1 MSAPRTIDVHAHIIE
16 PETVRL
22 LQKATPAAR
31 FKLEPIDDEFAR
43 FEFGGTGMT
52 PFPRGGWDLE
62 RRLRDMDANGFD
74 LQVLSVCTPTILYGL
89 EAKLC
94 LAVSQIQN
102 DQIAARV
109 RAMPD
114 RFLGIATVPLQAP
127 ELAAE
132 ELRRAMTKLG
142 LRGME
147 IGSHVNGR
155 NLDDPALEPVWAA
168 AAELGAFILVHPL
181 NAAGVPRL
189 DSYYLKNLIG
199 NPLDTTVAAASLVF
213 GGVLERHPTL
223 TFCMVHGGGFAPY
236 QAARWIH
243 GWEVRGE
250 PKVHLKTPP
259 QASLDRLLYDTVL
272 HDPRPLQYLVDLVGS
287 SRVLLGSDYPFD
299 MGQYDIDIVRSL
311 KVSPS
316 DKASILCGNAVR
328 LVGDAAASKVG
339 IRA

>member
-1 MSAPRTIDVHAHIIE
+1 MASARTIDVHAHIIE

-22 LQKATPAAR
+22 LQKEAPAAG
-31 FKLEPIDDEFAR
+31 FKLEPIDAEFAR
-43 FEFGGTGMT
+43 FEFGGMGMT

-74 LQVLSVCTPTILYGL
+74 VQVLSVCTPTILYGL
-89 EAKLC
+89 EPKLT

-102 DQIAARV
+102 EQIAARV

-114 RFLGIATVPLQAP
+114 RFMGIATVPMQAP
-127 ELAAE
+127 ELAAD

-155 NLDDPALEPVWAA
+155 NLDDPALEPVWAT

-223 TFCMVHGGGFAPY
+223 AFCMVHGGGFAPY
-236 QAARWIH
+236 QAARWTH

-250 PKVHLKTPP
+250 AKVNLKHPP
-259 QASLDRLLYDTVL
+259 QVSLDKLLYDTVL
-272 HDPRPLQYLVDLVGS
+272 HDPRPLEFLVHLVGK

-299 MGQYDIDIVRSL
+299 MGQYDIGIVQSL
-311 KVSPS
+311 GISHR
-316 DKASILCGNAVR
+316 DKAFILHDNAAR
-328 LVGDAAASKVG
+328 LIGEPAAGTVGTET
-339 IRA
+339 